1 MTNRPKAIGTRGET
15 AVTRYAREH
24 GFPLADRRPLKGTL
38 DEGDVL
44 LTVGLI
50 AEVKSGKSAQNAS
63 LGQIRKWLAETERER
78 VNAGAEHAILVV
90 QRRGHGAERVGEW
103 ECWQPFGFYDRA
115 NAGGG
120 RPLTICTTLDD
131 GLTLLRMDEWGGPL

>member
-90 QRRGHGAERVGEW
+90 QRRGPRRGARRGVGVLAGVRILRPRQRGRRPTADHLHDPRRWAHAPAHG
-103 ECWQPFGFYDRA
+103 
-115 NAGGG
+115 
-120 RPLTICTTLDD
+120 
-131 GLTLLRMDEWGGPL
+131 